1 MLIST
6 ACILLVGTLLA
17 WLLEMDNSKTIGTLN
32 LWQQL
37 MVSFFQTVT
46 MRTAGFATI
55 SYTKADFS
63 TNLLFMFQMIIGG
76 GPGGTAGGIKV
87 TTASIMFLL
96 FKSELSGNSSVVFR
110 NRIISNKTVLQAFT
124 VILFFLTMLFVGY
137 VILLETNPNLSPLA
151 LLFES
156 VSAIATVGVS
166 MDLTPS
172 LNTIGRFVIMAL
184 MFIGRV
190 GPITVLLSLM
200 TKKEK
205 QVSYSPTDISVG

>member
-1 MLIST
+1 
-6 ACILLVGTLLA
+6 
-17 WLLEMDNSKTIGTLN
+17 
-32 LWQQL
+32 
-37 MVSFFQTVT
+37 
-46 MRTAGFATI
+46 
-55 SYTKADFS
+55 
-63 TNLLFMFQMIIGG
+63 
-76 GPGGTAGGIKV
+76 
-87 TTASIMFLL
+87 
-96 FKSELSGNSSVVFR
+96 
-110 NRIISNKTVLQAFT
+110 
-124 VILFFLTMLFVGY
+124 MLFVGY

-205 QVSYSPTDISVG
+205 HVSYAPTDISVG

>member
-1 MLIST
+1 
-6 ACILLVGTLLA
+6 
-17 WLLEMDNSKTIGTLN
+17 
-32 LWQQL
+32 
-37 MVSFFQTVT
+37 
-46 MRTAGFATI
+46 
-55 SYTKADFS
+55 
-63 TNLLFMFQMIIGG
+63 
-76 GPGGTAGGIKV
+76 
-87 TTASIMFLL
+87 
-96 FKSELSGNSSVVFR
+96 
-110 NRIISNKTVLQAFT
+110 
-124 VILFFLTMLFVGY
+124 MLFVGY
-137 VILLETNPNLSPLA
+137 VILLETNSNLSPLA

-205 QVSYSPTDISVG
+205 QVPYSPTDISVG